1 LSEPVSEPVA
11 SPAPEPGKAIVE
23 EQDKGLERSLGFFS
37 TLTIGMN
44 STAPAYSLAA
54 VLAGIVVAVGL
65 QAPASLIVS
74 FVPMFLIAASFYYMN
89 RADPDCGT
97 TFAWVS
103 RALGPWAGWIAGWA
117 VCMTGVLVIGSLADV
132 AALYTYGL
140 FGLDGLADSVAAV
153 TALAVLFI
161 VLTTTM
167 CVIGTDISANFQT
180 VLSAFQIGGLFLLA
194 SVALFKAISGDVPT
208 SPVEIGDAQILLT
221 NPGIELNWFLPW
233 DIPSTTA
240 LTAGL
245 LIGVFI
251 YWGWESSLSLNEEN
265 EDANSSGRAGITAT
279 VLLVLTYLFIA
290 TGLIAYAGTDV
301 FASANAQG
309 IESKV
314 FDDLALP
321 ILGSPLD
328 KLVLIAVLTSALAST
343 QTTILPGARTSLSMA
358 FHGAIPKA
366 FGTVSPRFFTPVFST
381 IAIAV
386 LAIAWYVPLNL
397 FSQGSLYDSLQA
409 LSLLIAFYYAVN
421 GLACFTFYRREI
433 LRPGLWIP
441 LCLTLLAVAV
451 LSFAVGG
458 VTDYYDVADPLNNLI
473 WAGVVATALLVVAL
487 FAGARAFKPALFI
500 GFAPLAG
507 ALMLGFVLLRSI
519 LDLANPATS
528 ESGSTW
534 LGVTPALVMG
544 VGFMLLGVVLMVVL
558 RFVYP
563 RPFFARHLETVAP
576 ETAAKAPVTG

>member
-1 LSEPVSEPVA
+1 VSETAGDPV
-11 SPAPEPGKAIVE
+11 PVVPDRIIQE
-23 EQDKGLERSLGFFS
+23 EDKGLERSLGFFS

-54 VLAGIVVAVGL
+54 VLAGIVVADGL

-74 FVPMFLIAASFYYMN
+74 FIPMFLIAASFYYMN

-97 TFAWVS
+97 TFTWVT
-103 RALGPWAGWIAGWA
+103 RALGPWPGWIAGWA

-132 AALYTYGL
+132 AALYTFGL
-140 FGLDGLADSVAAV
+140 FGLDGLADSVVAV

-161 VLTTTM
+161 VFTTTL
-167 CVIGTDISANFQT
+167 CVIGTEISANFQT
-180 VLSAFQIGGLFLLA
+180 ILSACQIGGLFLLA
-194 SVALFKAISGDVPT
+194 GVALYKAITGDIPVDPVAIGNMDVALSNPT
-208 SPVEIGDAQILLT
+208 
-221 NPGIELNWFLPW
+221 IELSWFLPW
-233 DIPSTTA
+233 EIPSTAA

-265 EDANSSGRAGITAT
+265 EDSNSSGRAGITAT

-290 TGLIAYAGTDV
+290 VALIAYAGPAV
-301 FASANAQG
+301 FTSANAQG
-309 IESKV
+309 IESQI
-314 FDDLALP
+314 FDDLAKP

-358 FHGAIPKA
+358 FHNAIPKA
-366 FGTVSPRFFTPVFST
+366 FGNVSPRFFTPVFST

-409 LSLLIAFYYAVN
+409 LSLLIAFYYATN

-433 LRPGLWIP
+433 LRPGIWIP
-441 LCLTLLAVAV
+441 LCMSLLAIGALA
-451 LSFAVGG
+451 LSIGG
-458 VTDYYDVADPLNNLI
+458 ISDYYDVAGPLSSLT
-473 WAGVVATALLVVAL
+473 WVGLATIALLVVAL
-487 FAGARAFKPALFI
+487 FAGAKAIKPALFI

-507 ALMLGFVLLRSI
+507 ALLLGFVLLRSI
-519 LDLANPATS
+519 LDLANPAS
-528 ESGSTW
+528 SDSGASW

-544 VGFMLLGVVLMVVL
+544 VGFMLLGVILMLVW
-558 RFVYP
+558 RFLYP
-563 RPFFARHLETVAP
+563 KPFFARRRETVAP
-576 ETAAKAPVTG
+576 ESAAKAPAAG

>member
-11 SPAPEPGKAIVE
+11 LPASEPGKAIVE
-23 EQDKGLERSLGFFS
+23 EHDKGLERSLGFFS

-97 TFAWVS
+97 TFTWVS
-103 RALGPWAGWIAGWA
+103 RALGPWPGWIAGWA

-140 FGLDGLADSVAAV
+140 FGLDGLADSVVAV

-161 VLTTTM
+161 VLTTTL
-167 CVIGTDISANFQT
+167 CVVGTEISANFQT
-180 VLSAFQIGGLFLLA
+180 VLSACQIGGLFLLA
-194 SVALFKAISGDVPT
+194 SVALFKAITGDVPVG
-208 SPVEIGDAQILLT
+208 PVEIGDAQVLLT
-221 NPGIELNWFLPW
+221 NPNIELNWFLPW

-290 TGLIAYAGTDV
+290 TALIAYAGTDV
-301 FASANAQG
+301 FASANTQG
-309 IESKV
+309 IESQV
-314 FDDLALP
+314 FDDLAKP

-366 FGTVSPRFFTPVFST
+366 FGSVSPRFFTPVFST

-409 LSLLIAFYYAVN
+409 LSLLIAFYYAIN
-421 GLACFTFYRREI
+421 GLACFAFYRREI
-433 LRPGLWIP
+433 LRPGIWIP
-441 LCLTLLAVAV
+441 LCLTLLAIGAV
-451 LSFAVGG
+451 SLAVGG
-458 VTDYYDVADPLNNLI
+458 ITDYYDVAAPLINLTWI
-473 WAGVVATALLVVAL
+473 GLAAVGLLAVAL

-507 ALMLGFVLLRSI
+507 ALLLGFVLLRSI
-519 LDLANPATS
+519 LDLANPDTS
-528 ESGSTW
+528 ESGSAW
-534 LGVTPALVMG
+534 LGVTPALVMA
-544 VGFMLLGVVLMVVL
+544 VGFMLLGVLLMLVW
-558 RFVYP
+558 RFITP

-576 ETAAKAPVTG
+576 EAAAKAPVAG

>member
-1 LSEPVSEPVA
+1 MSEPAAP
-11 SPAPEPGKAIVE
+11 PAPDVPASITLE
-23 EQDKGLERSLGFFS
+23 EDKGLEKSLGFFS

-74 FVPMFLIAASFYYMN
+74 FIPMFLIAASFYYMN

-97 TFAWVS
+97 TFTWVS
-103 RALGPWAGWIAGWA
+103 RALGPWPGWIAGWA

-132 AALYTYGL
+132 AALYTFGL
-140 FGLDGLADSVAAV
+140 FGLDGLADSVVAV

-161 VLTTTM
+161 IFTTTL
-167 CVIGTDISANFQT
+167 CVVGTEISANFQT
-180 VLSAFQIGGLFLLA
+180 VLSGFQIGGLFLLA
-194 SVALFKAISGDVPT
+194 GVALYKAITGDI
-208 SPVEIGDAQILLT
+208 PVDPVAIGDANIALT
-221 NPGIELNWFLPW
+221 NPSIELSWFLPW
-233 DIPSTTA
+233 DIPDATA

-265 EDANSSGRAGITAT
+265 EDSNSSGRAGITAT
-279 VLLVLTYLFIA
+279 VLLVLTYVFIA
-290 TGLIAYAGTDV
+290 VALIAYAGPAV
-301 FASANAQG
+301 FASANTQG
-309 IESKV
+309 IESQI
-314 FDDLALP
+314 FDDLAKP

-358 FHGAIPKA
+358 FHGAIPKS
-366 FGTVSPRFFTPVFST
+366 FSNVSPRFFTPVFST

-386 LAIAWYVPLNL
+386 LAITWYVPLNL

-409 LSLLIAFYYAVN
+409 LSLLIAFYYAIN

-433 LRPGLWIP
+433 LRPGIWIP
-441 LCLTLLAVAV
+441 LCLSLLAVGAV
-451 LSFAVGG
+451 ALAIGG
-458 VTDYYDVADPLNNLI
+458 ISDYYDVAGPLSNLI
-473 WAGVVATALLVVAL
+473 WLGIATIALLVIAL
-487 FAGARAFKPALFI
+487 FAGAKAFKPALFI

-519 LDLANPATS
+519 LDLADPSTS
-528 ESGSTW
+528 ESGSAW

-544 VGFMLLGVVLMVVL
+544 VGFMLLGVILMVVW
-558 RFVYP
+558 RFLYP
-563 RPFFARHLETVAP
+563 KPFFARHLETVAP
-576 ETAAKAPVTG
+576 ESAAKAPASG

>member
-1 LSEPVSEPVA
+1 
-11 SPAPEPGKAIVE
+11 
-23 EQDKGLERSLGFFS
+23 
-37 TLTIGMN
+37 MN

-54 VLAGIVVAVGL
+54 VLAGIVVATGL

-74 FVPMFLIAASFYYMN
+74 FIPMFLIAASFYYMN

-97 TFAWVS
+97 TFTWVS
-103 RALGPWAGWIAGWA
+103 RALGPWPGWIAGWA

-132 AALYTYGL
+132 AALYSYSL
-140 FGLDGLADSVAAV
+140 FGLDGLADSVVAV
-153 TALAVLFI
+153 TALAVFFI
-161 VLTTTM
+161 VATTTL
-167 CVIGTDISANFQT
+167 CVVGTDISANFQT
-180 VLSAFQIGGLFLLA
+180 ILSGFQIGGLLLLA
-194 SVALFKAISGDVPT
+194 GVALYKAITGDVPVG
-208 SPVEIGDAQILLT
+208 PVAIGDMSVPLS
-221 NPGIELNWFLPW
+221 NPPIELNWFSPW
-233 DIPSTTA
+233 DISSTSA

-265 EDANSSGRAGITAT
+265 EDSDSSGRAGITAT

-290 TGLIAYAGTDV
+290 VALIAYAGPAV

-309 IESKV
+309 IESQV

-366 FGTVSPRFFTPVFST
+366 FGKVSPRFFTPVFST
-381 IAIAV
+381 VAVAV
-386 LAIAWYVPLNL
+386 LAVAWYVPLNL

-409 LSLLIAFYYAVN
+409 LSLLIAFYYAIN

-433 LRPGLWIP
+433 LRPGIWIP
-441 LCLTLLAVAV
+441 LCLSLLAFGAVAM
-451 LSFAVGG
+451 AIGG
-458 VTDYYDVADPLNNLI
+458 VSDYYDIAGLPPNLTWLGI
-473 WAGVVATALLVVAL
+473 AAIVLLVVAL
-487 FAGARAFKPALFI
+487 FAGAKAFKPALFI

-519 LDLANPATS
+519 LDLADPSTS
-528 ESGSTW
+528 ESGSAW

-544 VGFMLLGVVLMVVL
+544 VGFMLLGVILMVMW
-558 RFVYP
+558 RFLYP
-563 RPFFARHLETVAP
+563 KPFFARHLETVAP
-576 ETAAKAPVTG
+576 EVAAKAPASG

>member
-1 LSEPVSEPVA
+1 MGGQAVSEPDL
-11 SPAPEPGKAIVE
+11 PPITLEDE
-23 EQDKGLERSLGFFS
+23 DKGLERSLGFFS

-54 VLAGIVVAVGL
+54 VLAGIVVATGL

-74 FVPMFLIAASFYYMN
+74 FIPMFLIAASFYYMN

-97 TFAWVS
+97 TFTWVS
-103 RALGPWAGWIAGWA
+103 RALGPWPGWIAGWA

-140 FGLDGLADSVAAV
+140 FGLGGLADSVVAV
-153 TALAVLFI
+153 TALAVVFI
-161 VLTTTM
+161 VLTTTL

-180 VLSAFQIGGLFLLA
+180 ILSGCQIGGLLLLA
-194 SVALFKAISGDVPT
+194 GVALFKAITGDIPVA
-208 SPVEIGDAQILLT
+208 PVEIGNMNVALS
-221 NPGIELNWFLPW
+221 NPSIELNWFLPW

-265 EDANSSGRAGITAT
+265 EDADSSGRAGITAT

-290 TGLIAYAGTDV
+290 VALIAYAGPAV

-309 IESKV
+309 IESQL

-366 FGTVSPRFFTPVFST
+366 FGQVSRRFFTPVFST
-381 IAIAV
+381 VAVAV
-386 LAIAWYVPLNL
+386 LAILWYVPLNL

-409 LSLLIAFYYAVN
+409 LSLLIAFYYSVN
-421 GLACFTFYRREI
+421 GLACFAFYRTEI
-433 LRPGLWIP
+433 LRPGIWTA
-441 LCLTLLAVAV
+441 LCIGLLTFGSLALAI
-451 LSFAVGG
+451 GG
-458 VTDYYDVADPLNNLI
+458 ISDYYDAFGPLSNLI
-473 WAGVVATALLVVAL
+473 WLGFVAIGLLTVAL
-487 FAGARAFKPALFI
+487 FAGAKAFRPALFI

-519 LDLANPATS
+519 LDLADPTTS
-528 ESGSTW
+528 ESGSSW

-544 VGFMLLGVVLMVVL
+544 VGFMLLGVILM
-558 RFVYP
+558 FVW
-563 RPFFARHLETVAP
+563 RALHSKPFFARTLETVAP
-576 ETAAKAPVTG
+576 ETAAKAPVLADAG

>member
-1 LSEPVSEPVA
+1 LSEPA
-11 SPAPEPGKAIVE
+11 APPTAETGKAILE

-74 FVPMFLIAASFYYMN
+74 FIPMFLIAASFYYMN

-97 TFAWVS
+97 TFTWVS
-103 RALGPWAGWIAGWA
+103 RALGPWPGWIAGWA

-140 FGLDGLADSVAAV
+140 FGLDGLADSVVAV

-161 VLTTTM
+161 VLTTTL
-167 CVIGTDISANFQT
+167 CVVGTEISANFQT

-194 SVALFKAISGDVPT
+194 SVALFKAITGDI
-208 SPVEIGDAQILLT
+208 PVDPVAIGDMNVPLS
-221 NPGIELNWFLPW
+221 NPAIELSWFLPW
-233 DIPSTTA
+233 DIPSTSA

-290 TGLIAYAGTDV
+290 TALIAYAGTDV
-301 FASANAQG
+301 FASANTQG
-309 IESKV
+309 IESQV
-314 FDDLALP
+314 FDDLAKP

-366 FGTVSPRFFTPVFST
+366 FGKVSPRFFTPVFST

-421 GLACFTFYRREI
+421 GLACFAFYRKEV
-433 LRPGLWIP
+433 LRPGIWVP
-441 LCLTLLAVAV
+441 LCLTLLAVGATA
-451 LSFAVGG
+451 LAVGG
-458 VTDYYDVADPLNNLI
+458 VTDYYDVAAPLSNLTWI
-473 WAGVVATALLVVAL
+473 GIAAIVLLVVAL

-507 ALMLGFVLLRSI
+507 ALLLGFVLLRSV
-519 LDLANPATS
+519 LDLANPDTS

-544 VGFMLLGVVLMVVL
+544 VGFMLLGILLMLVWRVL
-558 RFVYP
+558 YP
-563 RPFFARHLETVAP
+563 KPFFARHLETVAP
-576 ETAAKAPVTG
+576 ESAAKAPGAS

>member
-1 LSEPVSEPVA
+1 MSDFA
-11 SPAPEPGKAIVE
+11 PAPASGPVVPDRITQE
-23 EQDKGLERSLGFFS
+23 EDKGLERSLGFFS

-74 FVPMFLIAASFYYMN
+74 FIPMFLIAASFYYMN

-97 TFAWVS
+97 TFTWVS
-103 RALGPWAGWIAGWA
+103 RALGPWPGWIAGWA

-132 AALYTYGL
+132 AALYTFGL
-140 FGLDGLADSVAAV
+140 FGLEGLADSVVAV

-161 VLTTTM
+161 IFTTTL
-167 CVIGTDISANFQT
+167 CVIGTEISASFQT
-180 VLSAFQIGGLFLLA
+180 VLSALQVGGLLLFA
-194 SVALFKAISGDVPT
+194 GVALYKAISGDIPVDPVAIGSMDVALSNPT
-208 SPVEIGDAQILLT
+208 
-221 NPGIELNWFLPW
+221 IELSWFLPW
-233 DIPSTTA
+233 EIPSTTA

-251 YWGWESSLSLNEEN
+251 YWGWESSLSLNEES
-265 EDANSSGRAGITAT
+265 EDSNASGRAGITAT

-290 TGLIAYAGTDV
+290 TALIAYAGPAV

-309 IESKV
+309 IESRV
-314 FDDLALP
+314 FDDLAKP

-358 FHGAIPKA
+358 FHGALPKA
-366 FGTVSPRFFTPVFST
+366 FGDVSPRFFTPVFST

-386 LAIAWYVPLNL
+386 LAIGWYVPLNL

-409 LSLLIAFYYAVN
+409 LSLLIAFYYAIN
-421 GLACFTFYRREI
+421 GLACFTFYRKEI
-433 LRPGLWIP
+433 LRPGIWIP
-441 LCLTLLAVAV
+441 LCMGLLAVGAAALV
-451 LSFAVGG
+451 VGG
-458 VTDYYDVADPLNNLI
+458 VTDYYDVAGPLPGLTWLGI
-473 WAGVVATALLVVAL
+473 GAIALLVITL
-487 FAGARAFKPALFI
+487 FAGAKAFKPALFI
-500 GFAPLAG
+500 GFAPLTG
-507 ALMLGFVLLRSI
+507 ALLLGFVLVRSV
-519 LDLANPATS
+519 LDLANPGAS
-528 ESGSTW
+528 ESGATW

-544 VGFMLLGVVLMVVL
+544 VGFMLLGVILMVVW
-558 RFVYP
+558 RFLYP
-563 RPFFARHLETVAP
+563 KPFFARHLETVAP
-576 ETAAKAPVTG
+576 DSAAKAPAAG

>member
-1 LSEPVSEPVA
+1 VVPDR
-11 SPAPEPGKAIVE
+11 IVE
-23 EQDKGLERSLGFFS
+23 EEGKGLERSLSFFS

-74 FVPMFLIAASFYYMN
+74 FIPMFLIAASFYYMN

-97 TFAWVS
+97 TFTWVS
-103 RALGPWAGWIAGWA
+103 RALGPWPGWIAGWA

-132 AALYTYGL
+132 AALYTFGL
-140 FGLDGLADSVAAV
+140 FGLDGLADSVLAV

-161 VLTTTM
+161 IFTTTL
-167 CVIGTDISANFQT
+167 CVIGTEISANFQT
-180 VLSAFQIGGLFLLA
+180 VLSGFQIGGLLLLA
-194 SVALFKAISGDVPT
+194 GVALYKAITGDI
-208 SPVEIGDAQILLT
+208 PVGPVAIGDANVMLSS
-221 NPGIELNWFLPW
+221 PSIELNWFLPW

-245 LIGVFI
+245 LVGVFI

-265 EDANSSGRAGITAT
+265 EDANASGRAGITAT
-279 VLLVLTYLFIA
+279 VLLVLTYLLITTA
-290 TGLIAYAGTDV
+290 LIAYAGTEV

-309 IESKV
+309 IESLV
-314 FDDLALP
+314 FNDLAAS

-358 FHGAIPKA
+358 FHGAIPKS
-366 FGTVSPRFFTPVFST
+366 FGKVSPRFFTPVFAT

-409 LSLLIAFYYAVN
+409 LSLLIAFYYAIN

-433 LRPGLWIP
+433 LRPGIWIP
-441 LCLTLLAVAV
+441 LCVSLLAFGALA
-451 LSFAVGG
+451 LSVGG
-458 VTDYYDVADPLNNLI
+458 VTDYYDVAGPLANLTWLGI
-473 WAGVVATALLVVAL
+473 AAIALLVVAL
-487 FAGARAFKPALFI
+487 FAGAKSFKPALFI
-500 GFAPLAG
+500 GLAPLAG

-519 LDLANPATS
+519 LDLADPSTS
-528 ESGSTW
+528 ESGSAW

-544 VGFMLLGVVLMVVL
+544 VGFMLLGVVLMFVW
-558 RFVYP
+558 RFLHTK
-563 RPFFARHLETVAP
+563 PFFARQLETVDP
-576 ETAAKAPVTG
+576 DSAAKAPAAG

>member
-1 LSEPVSEPVA
+1 LSEPAVPDR
-11 SPAPEPGKAIVE
+11 IVDE
-23 EQDKGLERSLGFFS
+23 EGKGLERSLSFFS

-74 FVPMFLIAASFYYMN
+74 FIPMFLIAASFYYMN

-97 TFAWVS
+97 TFTWVS
-103 RALGPWAGWIAGWA
+103 RALGPWPGWIAGWA

-132 AALYTYGL
+132 AALYTFGL
-140 FGLDGLADSVAAV
+140 FGLDGLADSVVAV

-161 VLTTTM
+161 VFTTTL
-167 CVIGTDISANFQT
+167 CVVGTEISANFQT
-180 VLSAFQIGGLFLLA
+180 VLSGFQIGGLTLLA
-194 SVALFKAISGDVPT
+194 GVALFKAITGDI
-208 SPVEIGDAQILLT
+208 PVGPVAIGDMSVPLSS
-221 NPGIELNWFLPW
+221 PSIELNWFLPW
-233 DIPSTTA
+233 DIPSTSA

-245 LIGVFI
+245 LVGVFI

-265 EDANSSGRAGITAT
+265 EDANASGRAGITAT
-279 VLLVLTYLFIA
+279 VLLVLTYLLITTA
-290 TGLIAYAGTDV
+290 LIAYAGTGV

-309 IESKV
+309 IESMV
-314 FDDLALP
+314 FDDLAKS

-358 FHGAIPKA
+358 FHGAIPKS
-366 FGTVSPRFFTPVFST
+366 FGSVSPRFFTPVFST
-381 IAIAV
+381 IAIAT
-386 LAIAWYVPLNL
+386 LAIGWYVPLNL

-409 LSLLIAFYYAVN
+409 LSLLIAFYYAIN

-433 LRPGLWIP
+433 LRPGIWIP
-441 LCLTLLAVAV
+441 LCMSLLAFGALA
-451 LSFAVGG
+451 LSIGG
-458 VTDYYDVADPLNNLI
+458 VTDYYDVAGPLANLTWLGLAAI
-473 WAGVVATALLVVAL
+473 ALLVVAL
-487 FAGARAFKPALFI
+487 FAGAKAFKPALFI

-519 LDLANPATS
+519 LDLADPTTS
-528 ESGSTW
+528 ESGSSW

-544 VGFMLLGVVLMVVL
+544 VGFMLLGVVLMFVW
-558 RFVYP
+558 RFLHSK
-563 RPFFARHLETVAP
+563 PFFARQLETVAP
-576 ETAAKAPVTG
+576 ESAAKAPAAG

>member
-1 LSEPVSEPVA
+1 LSDPA
-11 SPAPEPGKAIVE
+11 AAAPEASS

-74 FVPMFLIAASFYYMN
+74 FIPMFLIAASFYYMN

-97 TFAWVS
+97 TFTWVS
-103 RALGPWAGWIAGWA
+103 RALGPWPGWIAGWA

-140 FGLDGLADSVAAV
+140 FGLDGLADSVVAV

-161 VLTTTM
+161 VLTTTL
-167 CVIGTDISANFQT
+167 CVVGTEISANFQT

-194 SVALFKAISGDVPT
+194 SVALFKAVTGDVP
-208 SPVEIGDAQILLT
+208 SGPVEIGDAQVLLT
-221 NPGIELNWFLPW
+221 NPGIELSWFMPW

-290 TGLIAYAGTDV
+290 TALIAYAGTDV
-301 FASANAQG
+301 FASANTQG
-309 IESKV
+309 IESQV
-314 FDDLALP
+314 FDDLAKP

-358 FHGAIPKA
+358 FHGAIPKS
-366 FGTVSPRFFTPVFST
+366 FGTVSRRFFTPVFST

-421 GLACFTFYRREI
+421 GLACFAFYRRQI
-433 LRPGLWIP
+433 LRPGIWIP
-441 LCLTLLAVAV
+441 LCMSLLVIGAAA
-451 LSFAVGG
+451 LAIGG
-458 VTDYYDVADPLNNLI
+458 ISDYYDVAGPLSNLI
-473 WAGVVATALLVVAL
+473 WLGLGAVALLVVAL
-487 FAGARAFKPALFI
+487 FAGAKAFKPALFI

-507 ALMLGFVLLRSI
+507 GLMLGFVLLRSI
-519 LDLANPATS
+519 LDLANPDTS
-528 ESGSTW
+528 ESGSAW

-544 VGFMLLGVVLMVVL
+544 IGFMLLGAILMIVW
-558 RFVYP
+558 RFLQP

-576 ETAAKAPVTG
+576 ETAAKAPVAG